1 MYVPDVAPST
11 TPEVTVAPAP
21 AFAPTTTAPVIPK
34 AEPPAAPTPAAYVDT
49 SGYAPAP
56 APAPAGVSSYAE
68 PAPTKRKVDESDG
81 LPANKRSKAV
91 KEEDH
96 KAVKEEDHKAVK
108 EEEPDS
114 QSLTTKWMGS
124 TVAKIRVELKKKG
137 LDQTGRKAEL
147 VERLVTYLLT

>member
-96 KAVKEEDHKAVK
+96 KAVKEE
-108 EEEPDS
+108 EPDS